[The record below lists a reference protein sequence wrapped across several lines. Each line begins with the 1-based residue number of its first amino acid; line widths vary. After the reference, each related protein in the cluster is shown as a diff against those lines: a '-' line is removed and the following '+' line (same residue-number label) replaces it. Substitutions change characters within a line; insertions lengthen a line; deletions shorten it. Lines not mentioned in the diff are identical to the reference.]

1 MKKIKYCS
9 RNMKNNGTKPVYK
22 AMKSKYPEIEMK
34 KKDCLGNCRTCKHEC
49 FVMIKSE
56 TVKADSADK
65 LYKQLKRM
73 IG

>member
-34 KKDCLGNCRTCKHEC
+34 KR
-49 FVMIKSE
+49 IASE
-56 TVKADSADK
+56 TAGHASMSAS
-65 LYKQLKRM
+65 L
-73 IG
+73 